1 MCNVR
6 TWRTRVHMCVRLR
19 PCRRADVRKKKKK
32 KCLKNYTLNY
42 CDSFFLVY
50 YYRFLGARRALVA
63 HRADSDSANTNDTV
77 HHLSF
82 RPVSHARRMS
92 RDRDD
97 VPAFYIR
104 ISFSLPGT
112 FSLQTPND
120 TGTLLDNAC
129 RVQWRIWKCSKGQF
143 SVWAKKKNFVYYYLI
158 FNFFFWFLY
167 IIYDLIGRK
176 TPRCRANLS
185 ITSPLKCT
193 TVSPK

>member
-1 MCNVR
+1 MTYACTYVCASQA
-6 TWRTRVHMCVRLR
+6 VSA
-19 PCRRADVRKKKKK
+19 RRRKEEKKK

-97 VPAFYIR
+97 VPAFYIQ
-104 ISFSLPGT
+104 ISCSLPGT

-129 RVQWRIWKCSKGQF
+129 RVQWRIWKCSK
-143 SVWAKKKNFVYYYLI
+143 
-158 FNFFFWFLY
+158 
-167 IIYDLIGRK
+167 R
-176 TPRCRANLS
+176 RANLVFEQKKK
-185 ITSPLKCT
+185 ILFIII
-193 TVSPK
+193 